1 MEVFVVREA
10 IEEKASILAE
20 APMYVPDVL
29 NSFGISTDEV
39 LDFCMTDLSASQI
52 RCDAFIV
59 LTEKKIVTIS
69 GSVTLQ
75 PKYKNVLFRKNSLR
89 EEFAVLEHN
98 EFDRDT
104 FTSFSYEE
112 QISTALLVGKTVNGD
127 SAVVAASTNSMK
139 SDLSEFTD
147 RLSNIEGAED
157 SEKAEERSTFKHGRP
172 PQHGHH
178 HGGHRGHD
186 KEKGKFAKKGPMY
199 CPKCGKRFS
208 DPHRKIC
215 VHCMDKGKIL
225 SRIFEFVLK
234 YRFQVLATIG
244 IMILTSAL
252 GIITPYISSG
262 FYYGQ
267 VLTVGGKYYGELLF
281 VLILIIMTKLFSTL
295 VTILNNIV
303 SNRIAAGLRFDLK
316 NVIFES
322 IERLSLKYFTDQ
334 QTGSLMTQVT
344 RDSSTIYW
352 FFTDGIPYFLVNVV
366 QIISVSAIMIII
378 KPTLAL
384 IYLTMVP
391 FIFIFMKMIFASMGK
406 FHGLRWVGARKLNS
420 LVSDTF
426 SGMRVVKA
434 FSREKDG
441 SERFE
446 KINDFSAS
454 ADRTASRY
462 STTKFPLINAIMTV
476 SNLLVL
482 GIGGWMVISGT
493 LEYAELMTFTAYTSM
508 VYSPMQQ
515 FVHMSY
521 QATDSLNAMNRLV
534 EIMDAEPDITES
546 ESSVTRDVLRGDI
559 RFDHVDFGYDAS
571 RLVLKDINFNIEHGT
586 ILGVVGHT
594 GAGKSTLA
602 NLLMRMYDVTSGEIS
617 IDGLPVKSI
626 AAETL
631 RNSIAIVSQETYLF
645 VGSILDNIRYAKPD
659 ATVEEIIRA
668 SKISGAH
675 DFIVKLPDGYS
686 TMIGFG
692 QRELSGGERQRVSI
706 ARALLRDP
714 SILILD
720 EATAAMDTQTERKI
734 QNALEIL
741 IEGKT
746 TIMIAHRL
754 STLRMADNLVVLKDG
769 EICEMG
775 SHEKLIKAKGEY
787 FKLYSLQLAAL
798 KNVGVEE

>member
-1 MEVFVVREA
+1 MENEIRDNMPPPYKE
-10 IEEKASILAE
+10 IPHYLIDILRT
-20 APMYVPDVL
+20 YNVTVDDVKRVTV
-29 NSFGISTDEV
+29 TDFSV
-39 LDFCMTDLSASQI
+39 SQI
-52 RCDAFIV
+52 RCETYVVVTDD
-59 LTEKKIVTIS
+59 KIVTVS
-69 GSVTLQ
+69 GSLILS
-75 PKYKNVLFRKNSLR
+75 PSYKRSIFKRNKLTESF
-89 EEFAVLEHN
+89 EVLEHN
-98 EFDRDT
+98 EYERKLFSEYT
-104 FTSFSYEE
+104 FEE
-112 QISTALLVGKTVNGD
+112 QISSAFLVGKVNNGN
-127 SAVVAASTNSMK
+127 SCIIAAATNTMK
-139 SDLSEFTD
+139 SELSELSEFLKGESCTPAKQD
-147 RLSNIEGAED
+147 GPRGP
-157 SEKAEERSTFKHGRP
+157 HGP
-172 PQHGHH
+172 HAPHGP
-178 HGGHRGHD
+178 GND
-186 KEKGKFAKKGPMY
+186 EKGKFRNKGPMY

-208 DPHRKIC
+208 DPHRRIC

-225 SRIFEFVLK
+225 SRVMEFVFK
-234 YRFQVLATIG
+234 YRFKVIATISIL
-244 IMILTSAL
+244 IMTSAL
-252 GIITPYISSG
+252 GILTPYISSG
-262 FYYGQ
+262 FYYDK
-267 VLTVGGKYYGELLF
+267 VLTVGGKYYGQLLF
-281 VLILIIMTKLFSTL
+281 VLMLIVSTKLLSTG

-303 SNRIAAGLRFDLK
+303 TNRIAASLRFDLK

-322 IERLSLKYFTDQ
+322 IERLSLKYFTDN

-366 QIISVSAIMIII
+366 QIVSVSVIMILI

-384 IYLTMVP
+384 IYLSMVP
-391 FIFIFMKMIFASMGK
+391 FIFIFMKFIFSSMGK
-406 FHGLRWVGARKLNS
+406 FHGIRWVGARKLNA
-420 LVSDTF
+420 LISDTF

-446 KINDFSAS
+446 AANRFAAN

-462 STTKFPLINAIMTV
+462 STTKFPLINVIMTI

-482 GIGGWMVISGT
+482 GIGGWMVIKGGI
-493 LEYAELMTFTAYTSM
+493 EYGQLMTFTAYTAM
-508 VYSPMQQ
+508 VYSPMHQ

-521 QATDSLNAMNRLV
+521 QATDSLNAMSRLI
-534 EIMDAEPDITES
+534 EIMDAEADIVETENAA
-546 ESSVTRDVLRGDI
+546 VLDTLNGDI
-559 RFDHVDFGYDAS
+559 SFEHVNFGYDAS
-571 RLVLKDINFNIEHGT
+571 RLVLKDINFEIKRGT

-602 NLLMRMYDVTSGEIS
+602 NLLMRMYDVN
-617 IDGLPVKSI
+617 DGLITIDELPIKSI

-631 RNSIAIVSQETYLF
+631 RKNIAIVSQETYLF
-645 VGSILDNIRYAKPD
+645 VGSILDNIRYARPD
-659 ATVEEIIRA
+659 ASLSEIIRA
-668 SKISGAH
+668 AKISGAH

-692 QRELSGGERQRVSI
+692 QRELSGGERQRLSI

-754 STLRMADNLVVLKDG
+754 STLRMADVLVVLKDG

-775 SHEKLIKAKGEY
+775 SHEDLIKAKGEY

>member
-1 MEVFVVREA
+1 MDRDFNDRMPPPPPE
-10 IEEKASILAE
+10 IPHYLTDILQS
-20 APMYVPDVL
+20 YGITNQDVL
-29 NSFGISTDEV
+29 KIAVTDFSV
-39 LDFCMTDLSASQI
+39 SQV
-52 RCDAFIV
+52 RCESYTV
-59 LTEKKIVTIS
+59 VTERKIVNIS
-69 GSVTLQ
+69 GSLTLT
-75 PKYKNVLFRKNSLR
+75 PKNKRSIFKKSKLDERF
-89 EEFAVLEHN
+89 EILEHN
-98 EFDRDT
+98 EFDREL
-104 FTSFSYEE
+104 FKSFSYEE
-112 QISTALLVGKTVNGD
+112 QISTALLVGKIENG
-127 SAVVAASTNSMK
+127 SSCIVAASTNTMK
-139 SDLSEFTD
+139 EELSE
-147 RLSNIEGAED
+147 LSDYLSDGNHPKDESHD
-157 SEKAEERSTFKHGRP
+157 KHHR
-172 PQHGHH
+172 HGP
-178 HGGHRGHD
+178 HGGPCGPRGRE
-186 KEKGKFAKKGPMY
+186 KEKGKFSKKGPMY

-208 DPHRKIC
+208 DPRRRIC

-225 SRIFEFVLK
+225 SRIMEFVFK
-234 YRFQVLATIG
+234 YRFKVIATIC
-244 IMILTSAL
+244 ILVFTSAL
-252 GIITPYISSG
+252 GILTPYISSG
-262 FYYGQ
+262 FYYDK
-267 VLTVGGKYYGELLF
+267 VLTVGGKYYGQLLF
-281 VLILIIMTKLFSTL
+281 VLILIIMTKLLSTG
-295 VTILNNIV
+295 VTILNNLV
-303 SNRIAAGLRFDLK
+303 SNRIAASLRFDLK

-322 IERLSLKYFTDQ
+322 IERLTLKYFTDN

-366 QIISVSAIMIII
+366 QVISVSVIMIVI
-378 KPTLAL
+378 KPSLAL
-384 IYLTMVP
+384 IYLAMVP
-391 FIFIFMKMIFASMGK
+391 FIFIFMKMLFASMGK
-406 FHGLRWVGARKLNS
+406 FHGMRWVGARKLNA

-441 SERFE
+441 SDRFE
-446 KINDFSAS
+446 TVNKYSAS

-462 STTKFPLINAIMTV
+462 STTKFPLINIIMTV

-482 GIGGWMVISGT
+482 GIGGWMVIKGG
-493 LEYAELMTFTAYTSM
+493 LEYGELMTFTAYTAM
-508 VYSPMQQ
+508 VYNPMQQ

-521 QATDSLNAMNRLV
+521 QATDSLNAMNRLI
-534 EIMDAEPDITES
+534 EIMDAEPDIVES
-546 ESSVTRDVLRGDI
+546 NDPVKLDVLKGDI
-559 RFDHVDFGYDAS
+559 SFEHVDFGYDAS
-571 RLVLKDINFNIEHGT
+571 RLVLKDINFKVDHGT

-602 NLLMRMYDVTSGEIS
+602 NLLMRMYDVNDGIIT
-617 IDGLPVKSI
+617 IDDIPIKSI

-631 RNSIAIVSQETYLF
+631 RKNIAIVSQETYLF

-659 ATVEEIIRA
+659 ASLEDIIKA
-668 SKISGAH
+668 AKVSGAH

-692 QRELSGGERQRVSI
+692 QRELSGGERQRLSI

-775 SHEKLIKAKGEY
+775 SHEELIKAKGEY